1 VFKVVDGLM
10 INVFNNAKKLTLSA
24 WSWPSREVANMIS
37 GAVDVTQDFEKF
49 YPSNSKLQYVTPT
62 QHNNF
67 LSCIVLADKTR
78 VKAKIESS
86 LALSLRCDSSVDR
99 RRIDNCHVLA
109 KIINQDG
116 KPELLFLGLDEP
128 KARGMPGYVQAV
140 KDAVNLTSRWSDV
153 ARKMTSIVT
162 DGTNLNTG
170 DRTSL
175 WASLTAEHEAYGLP
189 LVKVLCIA
197 HRPDLA
203 WKAVSDNVSEVKFLF
218 SKMVVIASYFHSS
231 GVRPRELRE
240 VAEENGFQL
249 RELPKLFEVRWS
261 EFNSSL
267 LQSVLVSW
275 RALVKYFEKVHD
287 ATSQG
292 YYAFLTKLEHLK
304 LLVFVADLLFVFSRY
319 HKKIQL
325 ENFNITD
332 LPDWKSDVIKRLDDL
347 YHSPVLGGWESEFE
361 KQHQP
366 EDNFLWASS
375 LKARK
380 KPEENNIICMSVK
393 QCAFSK
399 LCILAFWSL

>member
-1 VFKVVDGLM
+1 MFKVVDGLM

-99 RRIDNCHVLA
+99 RSIDNCHVLA

-175 WASLTAEHEAYGLP
+175 WASPTAEQEAYGLP
-189 LVKVLCIA
+189 LVKVWCIA
-197 HRPDLA
+197 HELILHG
-203 WKAVSDNVSEVKFLF
+203 KQYQIMF
-218 SKMVVIASYFHSS
+218 
-231 GVRPRELRE
+231 PR
-240 VAEENGFQL
+240 
-249 RELPKLFEVRWS
+249 
-261 EFNSSL
+261 
-267 LQSVLVSW
+267 
-275 RALVKYFEKVHD
+275 
-287 ATSQG
+287 
-292 YYAFLTKLEHLK
+292 
-304 LLVFVADLLFVFSRY
+304 
-319 HKKIQL
+319 
-325 ENFNITD
+325 
-332 LPDWKSDVIKRLDDL
+332 
-347 YHSPVLGGWESEFE
+347 
-361 KQHQP
+361 
-366 EDNFLWASS
+366 
-375 LKARK
+375 
-380 KPEENNIICMSVK
+380 
-393 QCAFSK
+393 
-399 LCILAFWSL
+399 

>member
-1 VFKVVDGLM
+1 
-10 INVFNNAKKLTLSA
+10 
-24 WSWPSREVANMIS
+24 
-37 GAVDVTQDFEKF
+37 
-49 YPSNSKLQYVTPT
+49 
-62 QHNNF
+62 
-67 LSCIVLADKTR
+67 
-78 VKAKIESS
+78 
-86 LALSLRCDSSVDR
+86 
-99 RRIDNCHVLA
+99 
-109 KIINQDG
+109 
-116 KPELLFLGLDEP
+116 
-128 KARGMPGYVQAV
+128 MPGYVQAV

-162 DGTNLNTG
+162 DDTNLNTG

-347 YHSPVLGGWESEFE
+347 YHSPVLGGWESLFE

-366 EDNFLWASS
+366 EDNFFMGIKLKSAKETRRRQHHLYVSETTRIFETVRSGILESLKTFLVQRLSFDEDLQTLLKCFISFQAKDEELVLVHRKIACDLPLTDISEEYCDAVRLLGSNSLSLLQKVEILAQASGDYSS
-375 LKARK
+375 LAVFFARIAACT
-380 KPEENNIICMSVK
+380 PHSTDVERLI
-393 QCAFSK
+393 
-399 LCILAFWSL
+399 SL